1 MLLSERARSVMLRAS
16 EMFVPSSSGR
26 APVERVGCQLVALP
40 TRDADPGVD
49 SRTARLEYDE
59 GVDVQLLDV
68 RMLADQ
74 PGYALNHVGDRLA
87 VHRRLTPNPA
97 QQFRAADLVCHLMR
111 VDVGQWLHAEHDVA
125 QCLDVDA
132 AESEHEHGAE

>member
-1 MLLSERARSVMLRAS
+1 QRDHQRRHLRTDRDRLRRLAVADVVELDLVLPERDVVQEKTRVCVRLRWRCATR
-16 EMFVPSSSGR
+16 GR

-74 PGYALNHVGDRLA
+74 PGYALNHV
-87 VHRRLTPNPA
+87 
-97 QQFRAADLVCHLMR
+97 
-111 VDVGQWLHAEHDVA
+111 
-125 QCLDVDA
+125 
-132 AESEHEHGAE
+132 